1 MPPQDLYFPLSSR
14 REGDTGGEVDKQSQ
28 IKIALPKGR
37 LLGETAALLH
47 SADWGLTGYHAKA
60 RLYRLESETF
70 SNLSAKVFHE
80 KDVPIQVAIGNYDL
94 GICGLDWVEELLVKY
109 PRSAVIKV
117 KDLGYGEGALYM
129 VADSSAGIDAEEDL
143 WAKQGVVR
151 IATEYPNL
159 AESFALN
166 CRLRRFSIFP
176 LWGGAEVYPPDSAEL
191 ALISGKVGKMPSGY
205 DLVPISEVL
214 SFGAALIAN
223 KNSWEKKD
231 LSRVLASLGD
241 ELLAG
246 RERLSSAKS
255 VSVPSAKAAIS
266 PKARY
271 EEAAETTVRL
281 ALPDGHQQKHT
292 INLLNK
298 AGIRIDD
305 YPSSRGNRR
314 PDAELDG
321 VTIKVIRPQD
331 MPLQVANGN
340 FDMAI
345 TGKDWLREHLYQF
358 PSSPVAELA
367 DLKFGRVRI
376 VAVVNNDLPV
386 SDADSLR
393 QFNAGQSA
401 PLRVAS
407 EYVNIADKY
416 ARDNHLGMYRIVP
429 TWGATEAF
437 LPEDADLLI
446 ENTET
451 GQTIARHKLKIIDT
465 LFVSTACLIGNTD
478 SLSSSGKRKRIDS
491 ITETLRRAA
500 EDA

>member
-1 MPPQDLYFPLSSR
+1 MS
-14 REGDTGGEVDKQSQ
+14 

-37 LLGETAALLH
+37 LLGETAALLQ
-47 SADWGLTGYHAKA
+47 SADWGLTGYHPKA
-60 RLYRLESETF
+60 RLYRLESETLP
-70 SNLSAKVFHE
+70 NLSAKVFHE

-109 PRSAVIKV
+109 PSSAVIEV

-129 VADSSAGIDAEEDL
+129 VADSSAGISVEEDL
-143 WAKQGVVR
+143 QAKQGVVR

-166 CRLRRFSIFP
+166 SRLRRFSIFP

-191 ALISGKVGKMPSGY
+191 ALISGEVGKKSFDY
-205 DLVPISEVL
+205 DLVPISKVL
-214 SFGAALIAN
+214 SFGAVLIAN
-223 KNSWEKKD
+223 KNSWGKKD

-246 RERLSSAKS
+246 REGLSSAKS
-255 VSVPSAKAAIS
+255 VSVPSAKAVVS
-266 PKARY
+266 TKTRC

-292 INLLNK
+292 LNLLNK
-298 AGIRIDD
+298 AGISVDD
-305 YPSSRGNRR
+305 YPSPRGNRR
-314 PDAELDG
+314 PTIELEG

-340 FDMAI
+340 FDLAI

-367 DLKFGRVRI
+367 DLKFGKVRI
-376 VAVVNNDLPV
+376 VAVVNNDLSA
-386 SDADSLR
+386 SDAYSLR
-393 QFNAGQSA
+393 QFNAGQSV

-416 ARDNHLGMYRIVP
+416 ARDNHLGMYRVVP

-451 GQTIARHKLKIIDT
+451 GQTIARHNLKIIDT
-465 LFVSTACLIGNTD
+465 LFESAACLICNTD
-478 SLSSSGKRKRIDS
+478 SLSRLGKRKRMNS
-491 ITETLRRAA
+491 ITETLRRAV
-500 EDA
+500 EDV